1 MNSETIRERVVGLL
15 GGALVILAAWFY
27 VTQIL

>member
-1 MNSETIRERVVGLL
+1 MKSEALRERIVSLT
-15 GGALVILAAWFY
+15 GGAIVVMAAWFY

>member
-1 MNSETIRERVVGLL
+1 MNSEALRERLVSLT
-15 GGALVILAAWFY
+15 GGALVLLAAWFY